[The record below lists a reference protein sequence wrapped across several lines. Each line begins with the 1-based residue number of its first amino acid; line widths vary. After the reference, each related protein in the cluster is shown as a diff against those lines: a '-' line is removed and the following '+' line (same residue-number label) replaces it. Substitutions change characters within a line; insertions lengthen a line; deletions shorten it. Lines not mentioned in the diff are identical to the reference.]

1 MTKRELVKWL
11 EDKKE
16 EALSNVSDQY
26 QEAVKAHDAAL
37 YTIIGLEDVSRA
49 IEEHLSAAY
58 KTYTEWINNNED
70 HIKRI
75 YSGYSV
81 GGMIEKTLNYNG
93 GVPCMMIECDFE
105 DVTPDKKRLS
115 DDKNK
120 VRDEIKR
127 NYRNVIA
134 NVQSLKTAKL
144 AYEYLESLGFDV
156 SKISEKEECTALA
169 VEVDTRY
176 LFVPA
181 KGANNG

>member
-1 MTKRELVKWL
+1 
-11 EDKKE
+11 
-16 EALSNVSDQY
+16 
-26 QEAVKAHDAAL
+26 
-37 YTIIGLEDVSRA
+37 
-49 IEEHLSAAY
+49 
-58 KTYTEWINNNED
+58 
-70 HIKRI
+70 
-75 YSGYSV
+75 
-81 GGMIEKTLNYNG
+81 
-93 GVPCMMIECDFE
+93 MMIECDFE

-144 AYEYLESLGFDV
+144 ACEYLESLGFDV

-176 LFVPA
+176 LFVP
-181 KGANNG
+181 GVNNG

>member
-11 EDKKE
+11 EDRRS

-26 QEAVKAHDAAL
+26 QEAVKAHDAAF
-37 YTIIGLEDVSRA
+37 YTIIGLEDVSRT

-81 GGMIEKTLNYNG
+81 GGMIEKILNYNG

-105 DVTPDKKRLS
+105 DVTPDKKRLT

-144 AYEYLESLGFDV
+144 ACEYLESLGFDISKV
-156 SKISEKEECTALA
+156 SKKEECTALT
-169 VEVDTRY
+169 VDVDTRY
-176 LFVPA
+176 LFVS
-181 KGANNG
+181 GANNG